1 VTPKRDHD
9 EVVLVS
15 ACLLGHACRYDG
27 RDNASSA
34 VAALIAGRAVVPICP
49 EAGAGLGT
57 PRPPVQL
64 CGGDGESVLDGR
76 ARAREVESGEDR
88 TEAFLEGAR
97 LAVEAA
103 VRHGATL
110 AVLKERSPSCGT
122 SQCWQDGQKRPGAGV
137 AAAALRR
144 AGILVMSDERRLDAS
159 HQTET
164 HCQVAPQQ
172 SRHQGPT

>member
-1 VTPKRDHD
+1 MKPEPDSD

-34 VAALIAGRAVVPICP
+34 VAALVAGRAVVPICP

-64 CGGDGESVLDGR
+64 CGGDGDAVLDGR
-76 ARAREVESGEDR
+76 ANAREVESGADR

-103 VRHGATL
+103 ARHGATL
-110 AVLKERSPSCGT
+110 AILKDRSPSCGT
-122 SQCWQDGQKRPGAGV
+122 TQCWRDGQRRPGPGAT
-137 AAAALRR
+137 AAALRR
-144 AGILVMSDERRLDAS
+144 AGVRVVSDERL
-159 HQTET
+159 
-164 HCQVAPQQ
+164 
-172 SRHQGPT
+172 G

>member
-1 VTPKRDHD
+1 VKATPDSD
-9 EVVLVS
+9 DVVLVS

-34 VAALIAGRAVVPICP
+34 VAALIAGRAVVPVCP

-64 CGGDGESVLDGR
+64 CGGDGDAVLDGR
-76 ARAREVESGEDR
+76 ARARELESGADR

-103 VRHGATL
+103 TRHGATL
-110 AVLKERSPSCGT
+110 AILKERSPSCGT
-122 SQCWQDGQKRPGAGV
+122 SQCWQDGQKRSGHGV

-144 AGILVMSDERRLDAS
+144 AGLQVVSEERL
-159 HQTET
+159 
-164 HCQVAPQQ
+164 
-172 SRHQGPT
+172 G